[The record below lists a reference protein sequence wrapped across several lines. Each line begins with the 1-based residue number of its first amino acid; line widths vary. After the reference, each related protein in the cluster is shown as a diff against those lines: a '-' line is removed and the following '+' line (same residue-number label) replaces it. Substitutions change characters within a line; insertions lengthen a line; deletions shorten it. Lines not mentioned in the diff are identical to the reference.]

1 MFIQGE
7 ELIAAAGN
15 GDTTTVEMLLKGNP
29 HLVNYKG
36 SVRRVEIRSNPIFH
50 IKYKHVYAPYILS
63 QW

>member
-29 HLVNYKG
+29 YLVNYKG
-36 SVRRVEIRSNPIFH
+36 SVRRVEEHTIYTYMH
-50 IKYKHVYAPYILS
+50 T
-63 QW
+63 